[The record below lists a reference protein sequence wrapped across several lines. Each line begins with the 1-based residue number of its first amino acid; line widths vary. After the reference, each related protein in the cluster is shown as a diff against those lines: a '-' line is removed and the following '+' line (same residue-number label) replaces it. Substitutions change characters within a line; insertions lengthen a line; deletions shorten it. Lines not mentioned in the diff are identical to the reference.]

1 MSAFFARRF
10 AGRGLGVGLGL
21 GFAAPALVRHAQC
34 NRAPTEGENDPHLW
48 LEEIEGEAPLTW
60 VKENNKRIGQVL
72 GDIEAT
78 KAYKDILAIADSKDK
93 IPFVQRIGGKTG
105 DEDEKVY
112 YNFWQDATHKR
123 GVWRRTSYNGYK
135 SASPE
140 WETVLSVDDL
150 NTAEVPPVVAMAVT
164 GHASRSAY
172 AGYGGREAARR
183 ARAAATRREREALA
197 QGSVER
203 LRVEEAA
210 WTVAAPTRFPRSG
223 TLRDCR
229 CPGPDSLT
237 RQPNPGPEP
246 AVSRAQTGRNACS
259 GRQRS

>member
-93 IPFVQRIGGKTG
+93 LPFVQRIGGKTG
-105 DEDEKVY
+105 DEDAKVY

-150 NTAEVPPVVAMAVT
+150 NTAEQ
-164 GHASRSAY
+164 
-172 AGYGGREAARR
+172 REPGN
-183 ARAAATRREREALA
+183 EWVW
-197 QGSVER
+197 GSVHLLDEGPKGSWDR
-203 LRVEEAA
+203 CLVKLSPGGKDAKVIREFDLATKTFVEGGFVTTEPNKLE
-210 WTVAAPTRFPRSG
+210 VNFRRRDELLIG
-223 TLRDCR
+223 TDFD
-229 CPGPDSLT
+229 GTGASLT
-237 RQPNPGPEP
+237 D
-246 AVSRAQTGRNACS
+246 S
-259 GRQRS
+259 GYPRVIKS